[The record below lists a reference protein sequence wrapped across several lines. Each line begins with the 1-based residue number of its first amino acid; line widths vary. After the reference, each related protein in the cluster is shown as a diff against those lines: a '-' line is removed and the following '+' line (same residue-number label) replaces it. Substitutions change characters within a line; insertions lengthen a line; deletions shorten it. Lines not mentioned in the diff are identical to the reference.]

1 MIEAI
6 MTILGSSTVGG
17 IVGGVLGIFQRR
29 EDRKYQDQQNAF
41 ELKRIKHESVAGVAT
56 SEARSFEE
64 SQRPDPSIGGII
76 KSAVRPILTG
86 ILYYEV
92 YVLIVAIEK
101 LTGGLEN
108 VNQSEL
114 MELYKIIILSILSL
128 ASMATSW
135 WFASRPSG
143 LPQMVWKNR
152 TDSK

>member
-29 EDRKYQDQQNAF
+29 EDRKYQELQNKF
-41 ELKRIKHESVAGVAT
+41 ELERIKHQSVAGVAT
-56 SEARSFEE
+56 SEARAFEH
-64 SQRPDPSIGGII
+64 SQKPDPSIGGII

-86 ILYYEV
+86 ILYYQV
-92 YVLIVAIEK
+92 YVLIVSIEQ
-101 LTGGLEN
+101 LTGGLDFID
-108 VNQSEL
+108 QAEL

-128 ASMATSW
+128 ASLATSW

-143 LPQMVWKNR
+143 LPQMVWKNK
-152 TDSK
+152 DDK